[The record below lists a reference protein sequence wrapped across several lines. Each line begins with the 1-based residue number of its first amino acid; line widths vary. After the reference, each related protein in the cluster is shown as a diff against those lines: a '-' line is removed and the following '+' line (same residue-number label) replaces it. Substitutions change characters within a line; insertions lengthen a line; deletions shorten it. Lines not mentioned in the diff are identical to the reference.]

1 MSLLRTSAL
10 AETLNISRQSAHNML
25 SNAAKGKPWRGHH
38 LPVVQLPGQRGGA
51 GGKTWG
57 LDLTRATPELLD
69 AVPGLK
75 AHLSAVPATVGTG
88 NRPEIDPNRVR
99 VQAERFE
106 MIKPA
111 IHTEPGSP
119 ERGRILKEIAAK
131 AKPCWG
137 ISTPPHPKTI
147 GRWLTAYYKHGLSGL
162 LPKAN
167 ASAGQAR
174 VLLSRAWDAGID
186 LDQDTK
192 EAIAEDLDHYTQSL
206 IAKATSGRRALKL
219 AEKKLIELCR
229 DAGSDLSALHLKQ
242 VCKLTQK
249 YTGRFTQYRRV
260 ARHDLDNKAFFDKD
274 RPRIT
279 RGRCEWPMDVVYGD
293 VHPIDIYMAVPEGK
307 GQRRLRLIAWMDD
320 CTRYMWAT
328 VAVLGKGQGI
338 RQTDIADAMFNL
350 VCDPMGGVPHTGYL
364 DNGSEYGSLMDA
376 LAEIPGADHALFE
389 FGGVVKAMPYNGPA
403 KGLLEHGFS
412 TLEQGYFKHI
422 PGWIGEDRTNK
433 KTHAVGKPVK
443 GFEGSVEELV
453 QAVLDMVRAYNEE
466 PQGGLLNG
474 MSPRDAMEDAFARGW
489 QSRTMDVD
497 AFDFAFSRKEE
508 RQINQGKVR
517 FANQFWVSDATCQLG
532 AGDTVTLRIPLR
544 SKAEGIF
551 VMQGRNRLQGRAVP
565 ETLYHPLDRD
575 GARESARRNKLQE
588 EAIRALKR
596 GVDRNVDPAAEIL
609 KGITRAPVSVEH
621 DAIIRLGDAP
631 PSHPG
636 LEDIEKRR
644 SEMHDFAEYF
654 RSIGTPEK
662 RRTEGT

>member
-1 MSLLRTSAL
+1 MFLDTKSFAMAVGCDLRSAQVAL
-10 AETLNISRQSAHNML
+10 QRSS
-25 SNAAKGKPWRGHH
+25 SGKPWRGHH
-38 LPVVQLPGQRGGA
+38 LPVVQLPGQRGGS

-57 LDLTRATPELLD
+57 LDLTRVTPELLD

-75 AHLSAVPATVGTG
+75 AHLSAVPATVDTG
-88 NRPEIDPNRVR
+88 NRPETDPNRVR
-99 VQAERFE
+99 VQADRFE

-111 IHTEPGSP
+111 IHTKAGSP

-137 ISTPPHPKTI
+137 TSEPPHPKTI
-147 GRWLTAYYKHGLSGL
+147 GRWLTAYDKHGLAGL

-206 IAKATSGRRALKL
+206 IAKATSATKARKL
-219 AEKKLIELCR
+219 AEKKLIALCQ
-229 DAGSDLSALHLKQ
+229 DAGSDLSVQRLKQ

-249 YTGRFTQYRRV
+249 YTDRFTQYRRV

-274 RPRIT
+274 RPRIA

-293 VHPIDIYMAVPEGK
+293 VHPIDIYVAAPDGK

-389 FGGVVKAMPYNGPA
+389 CGGVVKAMPYNGPA
-403 KGLLEHGFS
+403 KGLIEHAFS

-422 PGWIGEDRTNK
+422 PGWIGGDRTNK

-474 MSPRDAMEDAFARGW
+474 MSPRDAMEDAIARGW

-508 RQINQGKVR
+508 RQVNQGKVR

-532 AGDTVTLRIPLR
+532 AGDTVTLRVPLR

-551 VMQGRNRLQGRAVP
+551 VMHGRNRLPGRAVP

-588 EAIRALKR
+588 DAIRALKR
-596 GVDRNVDPAAEIL
+596 GVDRSIDPAAEIL
-609 KGITRAPVSVEH
+609 KGIARAPVSVEH
-621 DAIIRLGDAP
+621 DAIIRLSDAA
-631 PSHPG
+631 PSHPE
-636 LEDIEKRR
+636 LEHIEKQR
-644 SEMHDFAEYF
+644 SLMREFAEEYGWAGY
-654 RSIGTPEK
+654 SEK

>member
-1 MSLLRTSAL
+1 MRAL
-10 AETLNISRQSAHNML
+10 TANTFAEASGL
-25 SNAAKGKPWRGHH
+25 SERHARRALGLCAVGKPWRGHH

-57 LDLTRATPELLD
+57 LDLTRATPELLE

-75 AHLSAVPATVGTG
+75 AHLNTVPAKVDTG
-88 NRPEIDPNRVR
+88 NRVDIDPNRVR

-111 IHTEPGSP
+111 IHTRRGSP

-137 ISTPPHPKTI
+137 TSKPPHKNTI
-147 GRWLTAYYKHGLSGL
+147 GRWLTAYDEHGLAGL

-167 ASAGQAR
+167 PITGKAR
-174 VLLSRAWDAGID
+174 VLLSQAWDGGID
-186 LDQDTK
+186 LDQDK
-192 EAIAEDLDHYTQSL
+192 KKAIAKDLDRYTQSL

-229 DAGSDLSALHLKQ
+229 DAGSDLSAQRLKQ

-274 RPRIT
+274 RPRIA

-293 VHPIDIYMAVPEGK
+293 VHPIDIYMAVPDGK

-376 LAEIPGADHALFE
+376 LAEIPGADHVLFE

-403 KGLLEHGFS
+403 KGLIEHAFS

-422 PGWIGEDRTNK
+422 PGWIGGDRTNK

-474 MSPRDAMEDAFARGW
+474 MSPLDAMEDAIARGW
-489 QSRTMDVD
+489 RSRTMDVD
-497 AFDFAFSRKEE
+497 AFDFAFSRKEN

-517 FANQFWVSDATCQLG
+517 LDNQFWVSDATCQLG
-532 AGDTVTLRIPLR
+532 AGDTVTLRVPLR
-544 SKAEGIF
+544 SKAEGVF
-551 VMQGRNRLQGRAVP
+551 VMHGRNRLPGRAVP

-588 EAIRALKR
+588 EQIRALKR
-596 GVDRNVDPAAEIL
+596 GVDRTIDPKAEIL
-609 KGITRAPVSVEH
+609 KGITRTPVSVEH
-621 DAIIRLGDAP
+621 DAIIRLGDAAQRQ
-631 PSHPG
+631 PG

-654 RSIGTPEK
+654 RSIGAPEK